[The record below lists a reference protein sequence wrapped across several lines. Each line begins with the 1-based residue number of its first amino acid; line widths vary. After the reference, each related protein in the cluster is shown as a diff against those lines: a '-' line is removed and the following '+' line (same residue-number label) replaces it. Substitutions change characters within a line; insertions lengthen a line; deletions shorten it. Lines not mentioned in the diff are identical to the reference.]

1 MSIPDGLVF
10 VDRPAGRVYY
20 LAFDGILASAPVRAD
35 GFSLL
40 EGRAAEPPETAR
52 HSEIRSAL
60 EQARFGEDLPTS
72 VHEIR
77 VRRDG
82 LPQPVPDEDD

>member
-1 MSIPDGLVF
+1 MTVNDAIVF

-20 LAFDGILASAPVRAD
+20 LAFDGILAAAPTTRGA
-35 GFSLL
+35 FTLL
-40 EGRAAEPPETAR
+40 EGTAVESPETAR
-52 HSEIRSAL
+52 HAEIRGVL
-60 EQARFGEDLPTS
+60 EHATFGGARDTS

-82 LPQPVPDEDD
+82 LPQPLPEENR

>member
-1 MSIPDGLVF
+1 MSVKDAFIL

-20 LAFDGILASAPVRAD
+20 LAFDGILAAAPITAG

-40 EGRAAEPPETAR
+40 EGSAVESPETTH
-52 HSEIRSAL
+52 HSEIRRAL
-60 EQARFGEDLPTS
+60 EHAHRGGARVAA

-82 LPQPVPDEDD
+82 LAQPIPEEGD

>member
-1 MSIPDGLVF
+1 VTIPDGMVF
-10 VDRPAGRVYY
+10 IDRPAGRVYY
-20 LAFDGILASAPVRAD
+20 LAFDGILASAPIRVD

-40 EGRAAEPPETAR
+40 EGRAVEPPETAR

-60 EQARFGEDLPTS
+60 EQARFGGVLPAA

-82 LPQPVPDEDD
+82 LPQLIPDEDD